1 MTRIQITKLRLT
13 FLIILSTLPL
23 IGQNNFQNAF
33 SKNTRPS
40 IENIRISITDDQ
52 GNDGYLP
59 ICILKGKKQGPVFTI
74 ISGVHG
80 FEYPPII
87 AVQELI
93 KEIDT
98 KLLVGTLIIIPIANT
113 SSFFSRTPFIN
124 PVDKVNLNRTFPG
137 SATGSITKK
146 IAAMISTDIIPLSD
160 VFLDIHGGD
169 ANEDLLP
176 FVCYYNNE
184 QKPNKTQLAKSLSE
198 ASGFKYIVT
207 YPYTLKDNEPAKYAF
222 KQAVQSGKTAL
233 SIESGKLGNV
243 QKEAVTLIKKG
254 VYNMLHEMK
263 MYPDSIKTNE
273 KSIQLN
279 GQAYVKSDKKGLF
292 YSDLKA
298 GDYLKK
304 GDVVGHTTDEFGNVI
319 SEIKAPQ
326 SGIILYKI
334 GTPPVNVDE
343 TLLCIGYSL

>member
-1 MTRIQITKLRLT
+1 MTRMHTSKLVLT
-13 FLIILSTLPL
+13 LLIIFSTLPL

-33 SKNTRPS
+33 SMNNRPS
-40 IENIRISITDDQ
+40 TENIRISITDDQ

-59 ICILKGKKQGPVFTI
+59 ICILKGEKQGPVFTI
-74 ISGVHG
+74 IAGVHG

-98 KLLVGTLIIIPIANT
+98 KLLVGTLIIVPIANT

-124 PVDKVNLNRTFPG
+124 PEDNVNLNRAFPG
-137 SATGSITKK
+137 SATGTITKK

-160 VFLDIHGGD
+160 VFLDVHGGD

-184 QKPNKTQLAKSLSE
+184 QKPNETKLAKKLSE
-198 ASGFKYIVT
+198 AIGFKYIVT
-207 YPYTLKDNEPAKYAF
+207 YPYTLKDDEPAKYAF

-243 QKEAVTLIKKG
+243 QKEAVALIKNG

-263 MYPDSIKTNE
+263 MYSNGIKTN
-273 KSIQLN
+273 KNSIELN
-279 GQAYVKSDKKGLF
+279 GQAYVNSGKKGLF

-304 GDVVGHTTDEFGNVI
+304 GDYVGHITDEFGNI
-319 SEIKAPQ
+319 TSEIKASH

-343 TLLCIGYSL
+343 TLVCIGYSL